1 MLVKLVIVAFLVYI
15 VYSLGLGCYYMLTD
29 QSKSERTVRALTKRI
44 GFSILMI
51 VLIMLGIWGGVIK
64 PHGIG

>member
-1 MLVKLVIVAFLVYI
+1 MLVNLAIVAFLVYI

>member
-15 VYSLGLGCYYMLTD
+15 VYSLGPGCYYMLTD

>member
-1 MLVKLVIVAFLVYI
+1 MLVKLAIVAFLVYI